1 MAMEVLMWLGQTL
14 TFAVL
19 VLAVSLTAGTAGA
32 QVRNVIDYLLAG
44 DHYERRPPA
53 GNCRALIDRHGAA
66 AVWHGEFAG
75 KRRDIYTHRDRY
87 RSYFGSGCFL
97 SERAC
102 RIWQGRSLTALRGG
116 PSIAT
121 RCHRPVPNWELR

>member
-1 MAMEVLMWLGQTL
+1 MGLRQTL

-19 VLAVSLTAGTAGA
+19 VLVTGLMAGA
-32 QVRNVIDYLLAG
+32 SDANARNVILDRFLGDPYNARPAAG
-44 DHYERRPPA
+44 D
-53 GNCRALIDRHGAA
+53 CRVLVDRYGPE

-75 KRRDIYTHRDRY
+75 HRRDYNYRN

-97 SERAC
+97 TERAC
-102 RIWQGRSLTALRGG
+102 RIWQFRSLSALNGG
-116 PSIAT
+116 LSIAT

>member
-1 MAMEVLMWLGQTL
+1 MRLQQML
-14 TFAVL
+14 TFSVL
-19 VLAVSLTAGTAGA
+19 ILTAGLPAGTADA
-32 QVRNVIDYLLAG
+32 QVRNIIDYILVG
-44 DHYERRPPA
+44 DHSNTRPPA
-53 GNCRALIDRHGAA
+53 GNCRVLVDRHGAD

-75 KRRDIYTHRDRY
+75 KRRDIHTHRDRY
-87 RSYFGSGCFL
+87 HSYFGSGCFL

-102 RIWQGRSLTALRGG
+102 RIWQGRSLSALDGG